1 MNMLTSRNTKQV
13 QVLTDI
19 IINRD
24 VNKRIDSTVN
34 EEGTVIGAGKNM

>member
-34 EEGTVIGAGKNM
+34 EVGTVIGAGKNM